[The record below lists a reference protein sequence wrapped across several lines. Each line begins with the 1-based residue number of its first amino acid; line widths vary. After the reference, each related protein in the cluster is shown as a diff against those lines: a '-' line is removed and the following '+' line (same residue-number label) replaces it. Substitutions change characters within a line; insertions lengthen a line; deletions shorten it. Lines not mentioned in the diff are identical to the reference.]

1 MSPWESDIL
10 KIIIIFKYKTSRVS
24 RTVKCAKANFIVV
37 LAINKGS
44 HQPGRWDRGKRTK
57 AKHVFPNYVAM
68 HYHAILKYRE
78 MGDSGIP
85 SSHGQNGCHQERR
98 LMTISE
104 QMGPQGLSDAHY
116 QWRKAAVN
124 SRPDLT
130 LPKLGQSPESARK
143 FVPQW
148 WRPSLLFYGY
158 ISRAQSSDW
167 CTAGILKIHRR
178 YKLVTGTE

>member
-1 MSPWESDIL
+1 M
-10 KIIIIFKYKTSRVS
+10 IIFKYKTSRVS

-44 HQPGRWDRGKRTK
+44 HQSGRWNRGKLTK
-57 AKHVFPNYVAM
+57 AKYVYPKYVAV

-98 LMTISE
+98 LMTIGK
-104 QMGPQGLSDAHY
+104 QRGLQGLPDAHY

-130 LPKLGQSPESARK
+130 LPKIGQTLESARK
-143 FVPQW
+143 FVPQG
-148 WRPSLLFYGY
+148 WRRNLLFYFY
-158 ISRAQSSDW
+158 IFRTQSSHW
-167 CTAGILKIHRR
+167 YTAGILKIHIR
-178 YKLVTGTE
+178 YKLMTGTK